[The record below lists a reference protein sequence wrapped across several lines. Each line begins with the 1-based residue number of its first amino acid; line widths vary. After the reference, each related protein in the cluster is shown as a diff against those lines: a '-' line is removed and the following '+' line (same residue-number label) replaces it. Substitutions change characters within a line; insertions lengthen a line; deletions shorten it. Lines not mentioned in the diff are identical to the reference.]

1 MPKSPWKTFATVDV
15 EREYLVLAS
24 SIPAKRVSSAPRMF
38 RGAQAVRRQLAQAE
52 GLVGFSLLAKPF
64 SKQYATLS
72 VWESQAA
79 LDAFVRQQP
88 HADLMSALR
97 PSMGDTR
104 FVTWHVSGRD
114 ARPRWDDAL
123 ERLRAPSP

>member
-1 MPKSPWKTFATVDV
+1 MPKSPWKTFATMDA

-38 RGAQAVRRQLAQAE
+38 RGAQAVRRQLAQAD
-52 GLVGFSLLAKPF
+52 GLIGFSLLAKPF
-64 SKQYATLS
+64 TKQYATLS
-72 VWESQAA
+72 VWESQGA

-88 HADLMSALR
+88 HAELMKALR

-104 FVTWHVSGRD
+104 FVTWHVSGSGE
-114 ARPRWDDAL
+114 RPKWDDAL
-123 ERLRAPSP
+123 ERLRAPTG